1 LRQWQKAPLI
11 GTEGSAKVPL
21 VGMLK
26 SIALWSY
33 QRTPPR
39 ITHHKEDGAMN
50 ERAAKEYLL
59 RNDER
64 FQQLA
69 AQHQQFEKKLSALTQ
84 RPFLTTDEQ
93 IEETVIKKKKL
104 ALKDQMHMLI
114 LQFREQDPVH

>member
-1 LRQWQKAPLI
+1 
-11 GTEGSAKVPL
+11 
-21 VGMLK
+21 
-26 SIALWSY
+26 
-33 QRTPPR
+33 
-39 ITHHKEDGAMN
+39 MN

-69 AQHQQFEKKLSALTQ
+69 EQHQQFEEKLSALTQ